1 MESPLTRV
9 RRALIGSDLDRASA
23 AIAYAAIAVGTGLIV
38 YGVIAQ

>member
-1 MESPLTRV
+1 MGSSLQRV
-9 RRALIGSDLDRASA
+9 RRALTAGDLDRASA